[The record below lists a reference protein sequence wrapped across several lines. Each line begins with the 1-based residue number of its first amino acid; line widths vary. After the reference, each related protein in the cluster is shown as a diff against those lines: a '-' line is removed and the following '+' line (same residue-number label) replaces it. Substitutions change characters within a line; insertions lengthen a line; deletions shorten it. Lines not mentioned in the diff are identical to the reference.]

1 VQVGT
6 TAEKLKEVGVHTV
19 GIVATNADRARL
31 FFRFRPPRVPI
42 GADPELDTHRAY
54 GLPRSAIT
62 PEILAAVE
70 SKARELAQELK
81 VEISPAG
88 AYDTIGRL
96 DGFTPAESDHAEMQK
111 HQAQLTGLF
120 LVDKNGV
127 VRWNFIEAQRGLD
140 SVTEFPTDNELLAAA
155 RAL

>member
-1 VQVGT
+1 M
-6 TAEKLKEVGVHTV
+6 

-31 FFRFRPPRVPI
+31 FFRFRPPRVPV

-54 GLPRSAIT
+54 GLPHSAIT

-70 SKARELAQELK
+70 SKARELAQDLK

-88 AYDTIGRL
+88 AYTIGRL
-96 DGFTPAESDHAEMQK
+96 DGFTPAESDQAEMQK

-127 VRWNFIEAQRGLD
+127 VRWNFIEAQRGLN